1 MNKKRLDFSRRFLL
15 VYLHIE
21 SNTLK
26 ITCFFFILCLQIGF
40 SQSIWQPVP
49 NLFTNP
55 DGQRFDDVF
64 FLNENIG
71 WAANGANA
79 TIHKTIDGGLIWTE
93 QLNQAVLG
101 ASYYFRN
108 IEFLNA
114 NIGFL
119 GTLNGDFFKT
129 TDGGD
134 TWNVITNITQN
145 LSAIC
150 GITTVDDSFVYACGA
165 YFGPAHIIKSIDSG
179 NTWQFIDMSVYAN
192 ALVEL
197 KFANEALGY
206 AAGRSDTGAIVL
218 KTTDGGTT
226 WTEIYNSN
234 IQGEYI
240 WKLQFID
247 SDTNVIYGSLYA
259 TDPNKGK
266 LIKTFDAGATW
277 TSLDAPESEVQAVG
291 FISQNRGWMG
301 GHNTGFY
308 ETNDGGLTWI
318 DLSVGSNLNRIF
330 ILSDTRAFASGATIY
345 KFTDEA
351 LSSQDFEESFRKELE
366 INLTTNPVGTNLEL
380 TIEFIKADNLMI
392 ELYDVTGLFIKQ
404 LKNDSINKSGKKT
417 YTFNISNL
425 SSGTYILDFHS
436 NTGRE
441 SKKFIKR

>member
-1 MNKKRLDFSRRFLL
+1 M

-21 SNTLK
+21 NYVLK
-26 ITCFFFILCLQIGF
+26 TIYFFFILCSQLGF

-55 DGQRFDDVF
+55 DGVRFEDVF

-71 WAANGANA
+71 WAANGPNA
-79 TIHKTIDGGLIWTE
+79 TIHKTTDGGLTWTE
-93 QLNQAVLG
+93 QLNQTDLG

-114 NIGFL
+114 DIGFL

-134 TWNVITNITQN
+134 TWNVVTNITPN
-145 LSAIC
+145 PPAIC
-150 GITTVDDSFVYACGA
+150 GITTVENSTVYACGA
-165 YFGPAHIIKSIDSG
+165 YFTPAHIIKSIDSG
-179 NTWQFIDMSVYAN
+179 NTWQFIDMSPYAN
-192 ALVEL
+192 ALVEI
-197 KFANEALGY
+197 KFVNETLGY
-206 AAGRSDTGAIVL
+206 VAGRSDTGAIVL
-218 KTTDGGTT
+218 KTTDGGIT
-226 WTEIYNSN
+226 WAEIYNSN

-247 SDTNVIYGSLYA
+247 GDTNVIYGSLY
-259 TDPNKGK
+259 TIDPNPGK

-277 TSLDAPESEVQAVG
+277 TSLDAPESGIQAVG

-301 GHNTGFY
+301 GKHIGFF

-318 DLSVGSNLNRIF
+318 DISVGSNLNRIF
-330 ILSDTRAFASGATIY
+330 ILSDIRAFASGTTIY

-351 LSSQDFEESFRKELE
+351 LSSQDIEESFRKELE
-366 INLTTNPVGTNLEL
+366 INFTTNPVDTILEFTVEFKKTNH
-380 TIEFIKADNLMI
+380 LMI
-392 ELYDVTGLFIKQ
+392 ELYDINGLFIKQ
-404 LKNDSINKSGKKT
+404 LKNDTLNISGKKT

-436 NTGRE
+436 NSGRE